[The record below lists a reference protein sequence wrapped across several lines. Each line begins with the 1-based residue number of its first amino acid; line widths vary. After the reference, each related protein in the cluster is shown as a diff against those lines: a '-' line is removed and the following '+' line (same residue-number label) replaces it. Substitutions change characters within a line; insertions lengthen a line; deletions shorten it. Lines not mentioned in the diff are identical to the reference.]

1 MENKEQKL
9 AEISKDVSELKKSMT
24 VVINITS
31 KEMLEQAS
39 AFLTKIMARK
49 KRIEELRVSFVKP
62 LNDQVSF
69 INKQFKEPL
78 NELLA
83 IENDIKAGI
92 IRYRSAEAKRIA
104 TQNVKR
110 EEKGKELVEQKK
122 EINTDEGKIQVRKIW
137 TFDIEN
143 ENDIPREY
151 LSVDSV
157 KIRQAISGGVR
168 DIKGIKIYQKESL
181 SSYGV

>member
-1 MENKEQKL
+1 MENQEQKL
-9 AEISKDVSELKKSMT
+9 VEISKDIAGLKKEM
-24 VVINITS
+24 VVNITN

-39 AFLTKIMARK
+39 AFLTKIVSRK
-49 KRIEELRVSFVKP
+49 KRIEELRQQFVKP
-62 LNDQVSF
+62 LNDQVKF
-69 INKQFKEPL
+69 INAKFKEPL
-78 NELLA
+78 NELTS
-83 IENDIKAGI
+83 IETEIKSGI
-92 IRYRSAEAKRIA
+92 IKYRTAEAKRIE

-110 EEKGKELVEQKK
+110 EEKGKELVEQRK

-151 LSVDSV
+151 LSVDST
-157 KIRQAISGGVR
+157 KIRGAISAGVR

-181 SSYGV
+181 SSYGA